1 MRKLSGKSK
10 GDATLPGAG
19 RRGNAAVRHGC
30 GLTVPK
36 KHVYDVKHIII
47 KADRMHKN
55 YMRSLPREWRAMAK
69 VFVALGDEH
78 RQRLLLTFE
87 KGERLTVGQISQVST
102 LSRPA
107 VSHHLKILRAAGIL
121 EAEKSGKEVFLRVN
135 KALIE
140 QTLRTVLD
148 YVREQA

>member
-1 MRKLSGKSK
+1 
-10 GDATLPGAG
+10 
-19 RRGNAAVRHGC
+19 
-30 GLTVPK
+30 
-36 KHVYDVKHIII
+36 
-47 KADRMHKN
+47 
-55 YMRSLPREWRAMAK
+55 
-69 VFVALGDEH
+69 
-78 RQRLLLTFE
+78 
-87 KGERLTVGQISQVST
+87 VST